1 MKLVINQIASG
12 TNSNAYKF
20 VELFHL
26 LIQET
31 HLRPGVSIRVPNYT
45 LYRNDRQTQN
55 IPSGGTAIL
64 VKSSLKYHHIPTPTL
79 GAAEA
84 TIVVLTPPGENPLLI
99 ASIYI
104 PPTTSPSACIHDLEK
119 IFALEHSS
127 ILCGDYNAHHK
138 HWGCNDNNPSG
149 QLIKNLIDNTDTD
162 IVAPNTP
169 TRFGYNSASTIDF
182 ALTRNLYW
190 VSDIVSSPELSSD
203 HNPIILNFQT
213 SIQFNFPTRNV
224 STNWERFRFHLADT
238 PTFQPITAHSG
249 EEIDEQ
255 VSTLTNQ
262 ILTAYDNS
270 SKQIHPNNNYYIDND
285 LRTLF
290 KTRNRARKIYQYSRN
305 PADKK
310 TTLNRIQN
318 KIKRKIQAVT
328 QKQWEDKLA
337 SLDTVDGSLWSTT
350 KGFKKKRSPIS
361 ALKGNTGIAYTDE
374 EKAETL
380 ANSLESQFQLNNIS
394 NPTQDN
400 NHIRLV
406 TRFFNNENNFDD
418 SPSITKPSEIVQII
432 NNFKIKKAPG
442 REGITNKMCKHFTRS
457 VVFQLTNI
465 INNILTVGYFPKI
478 WKTASVIPILK
489 PGKDPTLPDSF
500 RPISLLPVLSK
511 ITEKIIQKRLCQH
524 LNDNDILIPQQHGFR
539 AGLST
544 SHQLLRVVEY
554 IKTGFRDRKSTGAVF
569 LDIQKAFDRVWH
581 VGLLYKLIKIN
592 TPPHLI
598 KLISSF
604 LTNRSFAVKVNNIHS
619 TNRKIV
625 RHLKKSDPNFYDLL
639 VLFFQSRS
647 MISMKVSTPIR
658 TRSF

>member
-1 MKLVINQIASG
+1 MVFSRFGLRIAAWNANGVRSRIIELRDFINKHSLDII
-12 TNSNAYKF
+12 
-20 VELFHL
+20 

-31 HLRPGVSIRVPNYT
+31 HLRPGVSIRVPNY
-45 LYRNDRQTQN
+45 RNDRQTQN

-64 VKSSLKYHHIPTPTL
+64 IKSSLKYHHIPTPTL
-79 GAAEA
+79 GTVEA

-104 PPTTSPSACIHDLEK
+104 PPTTTPSACIHDLEE

-127 ILCGDYNAHHK
+127 ILCGDYNAHHT
-138 HWGCNDNNPSG
+138 HWGCYDINPRG
-149 QLIKNLIDNTDTD
+149 QQIKNLIDNTDTD

-182 ALTRNLYW
+182 ALTRNIYW
-190 VSDIVSSPELSSD
+190 ITDIVSSPELSSD

-249 EEIDEQ
+249 EEIEKQ

-262 ILTAYDNS
+262 ILTAYESS
-270 SKQIHPNNNYYIDND
+270 SKPIHPNNNYYIDND

-290 KTRNRARKIYQYSRN
+290 KIRNRARKSYQYSRN
-305 PADKK
+305 PADK

-350 KGFKKKRSPIS
+350 KGFKKKRS

-380 ANSLESQFQLNNIS
+380 ADSLENQFQLNNIS
-394 NPTQDN
+394 NPIQDN

-406 TRFFNNENNFDD
+406 SRFFNNENNFDD
-418 SPSITKPSEIVQII
+418 SPSYTKP
-432 NNFKIKKAPG
+432 
-442 REGITNKMCKHFTRS
+442 
-457 VVFQLTNI
+457 
-465 INNILTVGYFPKI
+465 
-478 WKTASVIPILK
+478 LK
-489 PGKDPTLPDSF
+489 
-500 RPISLLPVLSK
+500 
-511 ITEKIIQKRLCQH
+511 
-524 LNDNDILIPQQHGFR
+524 
-539 AGLST
+539 
-544 SHQLLRVVEY
+544 
-554 IKTGFRDRKSTGAVF
+554 
-569 LDIQKAFDRVWH
+569 
-581 VGLLYKLIKIN
+581 
-592 TPPHLI
+592 
-598 KLISSF
+598 
-604 LTNRSFAVKVNNIHS
+604 
-619 TNRKIV
+619 
-625 RHLKKSDPNFYDLL
+625 
-639 VLFFQSRS
+639 
-647 MISMKVSTPIR
+647 
-658 TRSF
+658 

>member
-1 MKLVINQIASG
+1 MIFSRFGLRIAAWNANGARSRIIELRDFINKHSLDII
-12 TNSNAYKF
+12 
-20 VELFHL
+20 

-31 HLRPGVSIRVPNYT
+31 PLRLGVSIRVPNYT

-64 VKSSLKYHHIPTPTL
+64 VKSSLKYHHIPTPTF

-84 TIVVLTPPGENPLLI
+84 TIVVLSPPGENPLLI

-119 IFALEHSS
+119 IFALEYSS
-127 ILCGDYNAHHK
+127 ILCGDYNAHHT
-138 HWGCNDNNPSG
+138 HWGCNDNNPRG

-213 SIQFNFPTRNV
+213 SIQFNFSHKKRFHY
-224 STNWERFRFHLADT
+224 WERFRFHLADT

-305 PADKK
+305 PADK

-350 KGFKKKRSPIS
+350 KGFKKKRSPFQP
-361 ALKGNTGIAYTDE
+361 LKATPG
-374 EKAETL
+374 
-380 ANSLESQFQLNNIS
+380 S
-394 NPTQDN
+394 PTQ
-400 NHIRLV
+400 
-406 TRFFNNENNFDD
+406 T
-418 SPSITKPSEIVQII
+418 
-432 NNFKIKKAPG
+432 
-442 REGITNKMCKHFTRS
+442 
-457 VVFQLTNI
+457 
-465 INNILTVGYFPKI
+465 
-478 WKTASVIPILK
+478 
-489 PGKDPTLPDSF
+489 
-500 RPISLLPVLSK
+500 
-511 ITEKIIQKRLCQH
+511 
-524 LNDNDILIPQQHGFR
+524 
-539 AGLST
+539 
-544 SHQLLRVVEY
+544 
-554 IKTGFRDRKSTGAVF
+554 RKS
-569 LDIQKAFDRVWH
+569 
-581 VGLLYKLIKIN
+581 
-592 TPPHLI
+592 
-598 KLISSF
+598 
-604 LTNRSFAVKVNNIHS
+604 
-619 TNRKIV
+619 
-625 RHLKKSDPNFYDLL
+625 
-639 VLFFQSRS
+639 
-647 MISMKVSTPIR
+647 
-658 TRSF
+658 

>member
-1 MKLVINQIASG
+1 M
-12 TNSNAYKF
+12 
-20 VELFHL
+20 
-26 LIQET
+26 
-31 HLRPGVSIRVPNYT
+31 
-45 LYRNDRQTQN
+45 
-55 IPSGGTAIL
+55 
-64 VKSSLKYHHIPTPTL
+64 
-79 GAAEA
+79 
-84 TIVVLTPPGENPLLI
+84 
-99 ASIYI
+99 
-104 PPTTSPSACIHDLEK
+104 
-119 IFALEHSS
+119 
-127 ILCGDYNAHHK
+127 
-138 HWGCNDNNPSG
+138 
-149 QLIKNLIDNTDTD
+149 
-162 IVAPNTP
+162 
-169 TRFGYNSASTIDF
+169 
-182 ALTRNLYW
+182 
-190 VSDIVSSPELSSD
+190 
-203 HNPIILNFQT
+203 
-213 SIQFNFPTRNV
+213 
-224 STNWERFRFHLADT
+224 
-238 PTFQPITAHSG
+238 
-249 EEIDEQ
+249 
-255 VSTLTNQ
+255 
-262 ILTAYDNS
+262 
-270 SKQIHPNNNYYIDND
+270 
-285 LRTLF
+285 
-290 KTRNRARKIYQYSRN
+290 
-305 PADKK
+305 
-310 TTLNRIQN
+310 
-318 KIKRKIQAVT
+318 
-328 QKQWEDKLA
+328 
-337 SLDTVDGSLWSTT
+337 T

-418 SPSITKPSEIVQII
+418 SPSIAKPSEIVQII

-442 REGITNKMCKHFTRS
+442 REGITNKMCKHFNRS

-465 INNILTVGYFPKI
+465 INNILTVGYFPKM

-511 ITEKIIQKRLCQH
+511 ITEKVIQKRLCQH

-619 TNRKIV
+619 TNRKINAGTPQGSSISPILFNIYV
-625 RHLKKSDPNFYDLL
+625 NDIPRTSQSTICMFADDTAILAQSNELQLVTHFLHKHIAKLEDWFSTWKIALNVAKTEAVFFSHHIKKEPPKLYLHNTHVPWSKSTKYLGVTLDKRLTFKQHIIQIRRNFNISVAKVFPLIARKSCLSLRNKMLIYKLVLRPILQYASPIWGHAAYSNIKMLESAQNKIIKIITDSPCRKYEPQVNAGRKFSLFEIYDLDIFVCCHSFAVQL
-639 VLFFQSRS
+639 ATTMKRGEQPCSSAGLRRRSVVLLLLCVVMVTGQVMNYDPKCLATGGMCVEEHRCPVQSRATEDG
-647 MISMKVSTPIR
+647 VCQGGRTPGVCCYVTPSDANCQQRGGRCGNYNECANVQVFGQLDCPEGTECCLLIY
-658 TRSF
+658 